1 HANPKFQVLIHTTK
15 GETVF
20 DKTITSD
27 AYAGV
32 AGDFTIPK
40 DATLGVY
47 SLQINGHGGNSFRVE
62 EYKKPEF
69 EVTVEAPKE
78 PVRLGEQVVATIQAK
93 YYFGA
98 PVTSAKVKYKVSRT
112 SYSSQWYPRARWDWF
127 YGAGFWWFAA
137 DNAWFPG
144 WNEWCGC
151 KRPYPWWFGQ
161 RWEQPE
167 IVLENEVEIGPDGT
181 VKVAID
187 TTVAKELHGDTDH
200 KFTIS
205 AEVVDESRRT

>member
-1 HANPKFQVLIHTTK
+1 WYNQRYDPEYNQTRVYTITDRPVYRPDQKVQFKFWLRHSQYDMGDVSQHANQKFQVLIHNPK
-15 GETVF
+15 GEKVF

-47 SLQINGHGGNSFRVE
+47 SLQINGHGGSTFRVE

-78 PVRLGEQVVATIQAK
+78 PVRLGEKITATIQAK

-98 PVTSAKVKYKVSRT
+98 PVTKGKVK
-112 SYSSQWYPRARWDWF
+112 
-127 YGAGFWWFAA
+127 
-137 DNAWFPG
+137 
-144 WNEWCGC
+144 
-151 KRPYPWWFGQ
+151 
-161 RWEQPE
+161 
-167 IVLENEVEIGPDGT
+167 
-181 VKVAID
+181 
-187 TTVAKELHGDTDH
+187 
-200 KFTIS
+200 
-205 AEVVDESRRT
+205 